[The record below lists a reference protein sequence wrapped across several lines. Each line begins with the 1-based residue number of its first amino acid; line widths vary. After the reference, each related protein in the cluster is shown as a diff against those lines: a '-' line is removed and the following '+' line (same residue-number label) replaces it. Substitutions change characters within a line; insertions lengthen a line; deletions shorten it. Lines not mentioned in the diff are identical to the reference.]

1 MNSPPSVPHA
11 RAHGKRKK
19 DGKRDTETNGFFI
32 TLMSNRQTPDR
43 KKERKK
49 MEKTDIIISKRISIE
64 CSDDDENILLVGGAG
79 TGASSYVAANILQA
93 CGTYIISDPEGALY
107 RQYGEFLESM
117 GYKTRRLDLIRFTG
131 GNRYNPFKYIRDDRD
146 IEKIADIMIRKTA
159 CPGNNIREKQ
169 IMFLM
174 EALIAYV
181 RYHMP
186 ESERNFSNVVRLLQ
200 KCDISGS
207 DMPSDLDKA
216 FEEAGKTVPG
226 SFAVNRYGCFKAG
239 CGGDKGVEKSVLI
252 SCAVLLQI
260 FMLSDTGAM
269 TDTDDID
276 LDSLWEEKTALFI
289 ITPATENTFNVLA
302 IMLYSQLFDII
313 GRYCKWEPGLNESA
327 VRPLPVYTK
336 VFLNAHTGLP
346 DLDGILLKDGAR
358 RLSVSVAVQNSEHMA
373 KVCGEKWKKISERF
387 MTIVF
392 LSDGQSVRRAFAAFA
407 YNDGARFFYN
417 NGGTGPAKSYI
428 CWIYELFRNMTEKEC
443 IVVRRPGQVYK
454 DYRHDMSILN
464 CGSGKKRGTDTAADN
479 VQGKSGKYIG
489 ISENRL
495 HHILG
500 VARRAY
506 AIAKER
512 GHNEEFARKM
522 FMAGWLHD
530 VGYEFSE
537 KQDQHPYESARLI
550 RLAVEDGWH
559 EPAHVLSSVEKAVK
573 EHGRYT
579 EKVTEEYVILNMAD
593 MLTDPKGNEVSVMQ
607 RLDDI
612 KERYGEYS
620 DQYLTACDICFRIG
634 LTACNIAP
642 EG

>member
-1 MNSPPSVPHA
+1 M
-11 RAHGKRKK
+11 G
-19 DGKRDTETNGFFI
+19 
-32 TLMSNRQTPDR
+32 
-43 KKERKK
+43 
-49 MEKTDIIISKRISIE
+49 KTDIIISKRILIE
-64 CSDDDENILLVGGAG
+64 CGDNDENILLVGGAG
-79 TGASSYVAANILQA
+79 TGTASYVAANILQA

-107 RQYGEFLESM
+107 RQYGGFLEGM

-131 GNRYNPFKYIRDDRD
+131 GNRYNPFKYIHDDRD

-159 CPGNNIREKQ
+159 GPAGQSGVPDKRIRS
-169 IMFLM
+169 LL

-186 ESERNFSNVVRLLQ
+186 ESERNFSNVVRLLR

-207 DMPSDLDKA
+207 DTPSDLDKA

-226 SFAVNRYGCFKAG
+226 SFAVNRYGRFKAG
-239 CGGDKGVEKSVLI
+239 CDRDKEVEKSVLI

-260 FMLSDTGAM
+260 FMLSDVGTM
-269 TDTDDID
+269 TDTDDIG

-289 ITPATENTFNVLA
+289 ITSATENTFNVLA

-313 GRYCKWEPGLNESA
+313 GRYCKWEPGLNEGA
-327 VRPLPVYTK
+327 GRPLPVYTK

-346 DLDGILLKDGAR
+346 DLDNILLRDVAR
-358 RLSVSVAVQNSEHMA
+358 RLSVSVAVQNSEHLA
-373 KVCGEKWKKISERF
+373 KVCGEKWKEISERF

-392 LSDGQSVRRAFAAFA
+392 LSDGQSVRRAFAAFV
-407 YNDGARFFYN
+407 YDDGARFFYN
-417 NGGTGPAKSYI
+417 NGGTGPAKSYVR
-428 CWIYELFRNMTEKEC
+428 WIYELFCNMTEDEC

-454 DYRHDMSILN
+454 DYKYDTSILN
-464 CGSGKKRGTDTAADN
+464 CGSGEKRGTDTAVDN
-479 VQGKSGKYIG
+479 MPEKSGKYIG

-550 RLAVEDGWH
+550 RLAAEDGWH
-559 EPAHVLSSVEKAVK
+559 EPARVLSSVEKAVK

-579 EKVTEEYVILNMAD
+579 EKATEEYIILNMAD
-593 MLTDPKGNEVSVMQ
+593 MLTDPKGNKVSVMQ

-634 LTACNIAP
+634 LTACNMAP